1 MVKIRYG
8 PQTPKSPFAARH
20 RLKAHARRLDL
31 LVIQRHDSKMKKPPA
46 FTKPPAELAA
56 MEDFELCDYVW
67 ELVSGEYY
75 KQEKGQER
83 NDDPPCNCPESL
95 FAMEL
100 PEHWWTAYGVHA
112 FEYDVHAS
120 GLREFLDNHSGLTN
134 RRTAEAFRTLG
145 QPDLAE
151 AFLKVGD
158 AYVDFSTE
166 RFPKDRELDDEEYR
180 TAYSELGMLIAEL
193 QEDFQRVHG
202 GTNLRGLL
210 AAYIRSN
217 LSLFTA

>member
-1 MVKIRYG
+1 MNGIEAG
-8 PQTPKSPFAARH
+8 
-20 RLKAHARRLDL
+20 RLALP
-31 LVIQRHDSKMKKPPA
+31 VIQQYDSKMTRPPTL
-46 FTKPPAELAA
+46 TKQPAELAA
-56 MEDFELCDYVW
+56 MEDFDLCDYIW
-67 ELVSGEYY
+67 QLVSDEYY
-75 KQEKGQER
+75 NQEEQ

-145 QPDLAE
+145 QPELAE

-166 RFPKDRELDDEEYR
+166 RFPKDRELDDEECR
-180 TAYSELGMLIAEL
+180 TAYSELGMLIREL
-193 QEDFQRVHG
+193 ETDFRRIHRG
-202 GTNLRGLL
+202 IDLRSLA